1 MSSGQTRVLVL
12 LIILAFLEAAAH
24 PAVKSFFKAFWAAIG
39 TSVANSQKA
48 GSA

>member
-24 PAVKSFFKAFWAAIG
+24 PVVKSFFKALYATVGTTIG
-39 TSVANSQKA
+39 QKA
-48 GSA
+48 GSS